1 MNKSCAAQ
9 RLVLDWHVFIVFW
22 KVGSFKLFIYLHQ
35 TGTPFSFS
43 QFYPLLLLLA
53 YFLNLRES
61 KRDFWLFLPGRSLAS
76 RTDGRT
82 EQITK
87 REKER
92 ERNLFG
98 DIKRRRNFR
107 FSFYGL
113 TQTRVCAL
121 FTLPYFPINEV
132 LPGRWEL
139 VYLRWMKAGRPAC
152 TIRIKTDEK
161 LSHFE
166 FWFGALNLAPAVCW
180 LNLKGIEQFVA
191 IVAAAQRQQ
200 FA

>member
-9 RLVLDWHVFIVFW
+9 RLVLDWRVFIVFW

-43 QFYPLLLLLA
+43 QFYPLLLSLA
-53 YFLNLRES
+53 YFLNFRES

-92 ERNLFG
+92 E
-98 DIKRRRNFR
+98 K
-107 FSFYGL
+107 
-113 TQTRVCAL
+113 
-121 FTLPYFPINEV
+121 PIWRHKE
-132 LPGRWEL
+132 
-139 VYLRWMKAGRPAC
+139 
-152 TIRIKTDEK
+152 TEK
-161 LSHFE
+161 LSLLFLRADTDARVRVIYAAIFPNQWSFARPMGTCLSPMDE
-166 FWFGALNLAPAVCW
+166 SRPAG
-180 LNLKGIEQFVA
+180 LHYKD
-191 IVAAAQRQQ
+191 
-200 FA
+200 